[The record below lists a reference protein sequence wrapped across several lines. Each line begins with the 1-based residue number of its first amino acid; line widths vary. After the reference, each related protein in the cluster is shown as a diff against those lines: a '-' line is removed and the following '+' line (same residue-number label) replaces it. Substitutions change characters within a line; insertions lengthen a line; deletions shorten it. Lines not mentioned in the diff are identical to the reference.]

1 MSEREPARSQ
11 SSRNDFAY
19 NATVMDHFQNPR
31 NAGEVSNPDAIAETR
46 NPNCGDAISLS
57 IKVTG
62 DIISEVKF
70 LTFGCGAAIAT
81 CSMATE
87 MARGKSL
94 AQAEGLT
101 AADVI
106 SALGGLPEHKIACAN
121 LAPEALRLAITDFR
135 KRTLPEQPSESSRGK

>member
-1 MSEREPARSQ
+1 MSERETTRSQ

-31 NAGEVSNPDAIAETR
+31 NAGEIDNPDAIAETR

-70 LTFGCGAAIAT
+70 LTFGCGAAIA
-81 CSMATE
+81 CSSVATE
-87 MARGKSL
+87 MVKGKKLDEISTL
-94 AQAEGLT
+94 SRDEV
-101 AADVI
+101 AAK
-106 SALGGLPEHKIACAN
+106 LNGLPLEKMACSN
-121 LAPEALRLAITDFR
+121 LAPDAIR
-135 KRTLPEQPSESSRGK
+135 AAIENYKANLQEG